1 MDYTIQKPLIKWVG
15 GKHKLLHHL
24 LTKFPTTINNYH
36 ELFLGGGSVLLGI
49 LSAQENKKITI
60 KGKLYAYDSNPVLIA
75 FYNTVKTDWK
85 NLLHKINIIKALE
98 TNDNY
103 TKEEYYYKL
112 REEYNKNNELDLIK
126 IAQFVY
132 LNKTCF
138 RGIFRLNK
146 SGGFNVPYGNYKKTG
161 IADPKEYE
169 KVSNLIQNVE
179 FICSDFEDVDIR
191 SKKDFVYMD
200 PPYVPEKK
208 DSFVAYD
215 KVGFT
220 EEKHNALFDKCVK
233 MKCKWVMSNSNT
245 EPVREKLKK
254 FNIVE
259 IDARRAINSK
269 NPAAKTKEVVVYN

>member
-1 MDYTIQKPLIKWVG
+1 MEYTVQKPLIKWVG

-36 ELFLGGGSVLLGI
+36 ELFLGGGSVLLGV

-60 KGKLYAYDSNPVLIA
+60 KGKLYAYDSNPVLIG
-75 FYNTVKTDWK
+75 FYKAIQSNWK
-85 NLLHKINIIKALE
+85 ELYDTIMKIKKAGE
-98 TNDNY
+98 KVED
-103 TKEEYYYKL
+103 KEYYYYIRQL
-112 REEYNKNNELDLIK
+112 YNSRDDTDMAR
-126 IAQFVY
+126 IAEFVY

-146 SGGFNVPYGNYKKTG
+146 SGGFNVPHGNYKNPK
-161 IADPKEYE
+161 IADPIEFE
-169 KVSNLIQNVE
+169 KVSKSIQNVE
-179 FICSDFEDVDIR
+179 FICSDFEDVNIR

-220 EEKHNALFDKCVK
+220 EEKHNALFDKCIK
-233 MKCKWVMSNSNT
+233 MKCKWMMSNSNT

-254 FNIVE
+254 FNIVK

>member
-36 ELFLGGGSVLLGI
+36 ELFLGGGSVLLGV
-49 LSAQENKKITI
+49 LSAQENKQITI
-60 KGKLYAYDSNPVLIA
+60 KGKLYAYDSNPVLIG
-75 FYNTVKTDWK
+75 FYKAIQSNWK
-85 NLLHKINIIKALE
+85 ELYDTIMKIKKAGE
-98 TNDNY
+98 KVED
-103 TKEEYYYKL
+103 KEYYYYIRQL
-112 REEYNKNNELDLIK
+112 YNSRDDTDMAR
-126 IAQFVY
+126 IAEFVY

-146 SGGFNVPYGNYKKTG
+146 SGGFNVPHGNYKNPK
-161 IADPKEYE
+161 IADPIEFE
-169 KVSNLIQNVE
+169 KVSKSIQNVE

-233 MKCKWVMSNSNT
+233 MKCKWMMSNSNT

>member
-1 MDYTIQKPLIKWVG
+1 MEYTVQKPLIKWVG

-36 ELFLGGGSVLLGI
+36 ELFLGGGSVLLGV

-60 KGKLYAYDSNPVLIA
+60 KGKLYAYDSNPVLIG
-75 FYNTVKTDWK
+75 FYKAIQSNWK
-85 NLLHKINIIKALE
+85 ELYDTIMKIKKAGE
-98 TNDNY
+98 KVDD
-103 TKEEYYYKL
+103 KEYYYYIRQL
-112 REEYNKNNELDLIK
+112 YNSRDDIDMAR
-126 IAQFVY
+126 IAEFVY

-146 SGGFNVPYGNYKKTG
+146 SGGFNVPHGNYKNPK
-161 IADPKEYE
+161 IADPIEFE
-169 KVSNLIQNVE
+169 KVSKSIQNVE
-179 FICSDFEDVDIR
+179 FICSDFEDVNIR

-220 EEKHNALFDKCVK
+220 EEKHNALFDKCIK
-233 MKCKWVMSNSNT
+233 MKCKWMMSNSNT

-254 FNIVE
+254 FNIVK

>member
-60 KGKLYAYDSNPVLIA
+60 KGKLYAYDSNPVLIG
-75 FYNTVKTDWK
+75 FYKAIQSNWK
-85 NLLHKINIIKALE
+85 ELYDTIMKIKKAGE
-98 TNDNY
+98 KVED
-103 TKEEYYYKL
+103 KEYYYYIRQL
-112 REEYNKNNELDLIK
+112 YNSRDDTDMTR
-126 IAQFVY
+126 IAEFVY

-146 SGGFNVPYGNYKKTG
+146 SGGFNVPYGNYKNPK
-161 IADPKEYE
+161 IADPIEFE
-169 KVSNLIQNVE
+169 KVSKSIQNVE
-179 FICSDFEDVDIR
+179 FICSDFEKVNIR

-233 MKCKWVMSNSNT
+233 MTCKWMMSNSNT

-259 IDARRAINSK
+259 IEARRAINSK

>member
-1 MDYTIQKPLIKWVG
+1 MEYTVQKPLIKWVG

-36 ELFLGGGSVLLGI
+36 ELFLGGGSVLLGV

-60 KGKLYAYDSNPVLIA
+60 KGKLYAYDSNPVLIG
-75 FYNTVKTDWK
+75 FYKAIQSNWK
-85 NLLHKINIIKALE
+85 ELYDTIMKIKKAGE
-98 TNDNY
+98 KVDD
-103 TKEEYYYKL
+103 KEYYYYIRQL
-112 REEYNKNNELDLIK
+112 YNSRDDTDMAR
-126 IAQFVY
+126 IAEFVY

-146 SGGFNVPYGNYKKTG
+146 SGGFNVPHGNYKNPK
-161 IADPKEYE
+161 IADPIEFE
-169 KVSNLIQNVE
+169 KVSKSIQNVE
-179 FICSDFEDVDIR
+179 FICSDFEDVNIR

-220 EEKHNALFDKCVK
+220 EEKHNALFDKCIK
-233 MKCKWVMSNSNT
+233 MKCKWMMSNSNT

-254 FNIVE
+254 FNIVK

>member
-36 ELFLGGGSVLLGI
+36 ELFLGGGSVLLGV

-60 KGKLYAYDSNPVLIA
+60 KGKLYAYDSNPVLIE
-75 FYNTVKTDWK
+75 FYKAIQSNWK
-85 NLLHKINIIKALE
+85 ELYETIMKIKKAGE
-98 TNDNY
+98 KVED
-103 TKEEYYYKL
+103 KEYYYYIRQL
-112 REEYNKNNELDLIK
+112 YNSRDDTDMAR
-126 IAQFVY
+126 IAEFVY

-146 SGGFNVPYGNYKKTG
+146 SGGFNVPHGNYKNPK
-161 IADPKEYE
+161 IADPIEFE
-169 KVSNLIQNVE
+169 KVSKSIQNVE
-179 FICSDFEDVDIR
+179 FICSDFEKVNIR

-208 DSFVAYD
+208 DSFVSYD

-220 EEKHNALFDKCVK
+220 EEKHNALFDKCIK
-233 MKCKWVMSNSNT
+233 MKCKWMMSNSNT
-245 EPVREKLKK
+245 EPVRDKLKK

>member
-36 ELFLGGGSVLLGI
+36 ELFLGGGSVLLGV

-60 KGKLYAYDSNPVLIA
+60 KGKLYAYDSNPVLIE
-75 FYNTVKTDWK
+75 FYKAIQSNWK
-85 NLLHKINIIKALE
+85 ELYETIMKIKKAGE
-98 TNDNY
+98 KVED
-103 TKEEYYYKL
+103 KEYYYYIRQL
-112 REEYNKNNELDLIK
+112 YNSRDDTDMAR
-126 IAQFVY
+126 IAEFVY

-146 SGGFNVPYGNYKKTG
+146 SGGFNVPHGNYKNPK
-161 IADPKEYE
+161 IADPIEFE
-169 KVSNLIQNVE
+169 KVSKSIQNVE
-179 FICSDFEDVDIR
+179 FICSDFEKVNIR

-208 DSFVAYD
+208 DSFVSYD

-220 EEKHNALFDKCVK
+220 EEKHNALFDKCIK
-233 MKCKWVMSNSNT
+233 MKCKWMMSNSNT

>member
-36 ELFLGGGSVLLGI
+36 ELFLGGGSVLLGV

-60 KGKLYAYDSNPVLIA
+60 KGKIYAYDSNAVLIG
-75 FYNTVKTDWK
+75 FYKAIQSNWK
-85 NLLHKINIIKALE
+85 ELYDTIMKIKKAGE
-98 TNDNY
+98 KVED
-103 TKEEYYYKL
+103 KEYYYYIRQL
-112 REEYNKNNELDLIK
+112 YNSRDDTYMTR
-126 IAQFVY
+126 IAEFVY
-132 LNKTCF
+132 LNKNCF

-146 SGGFNVPYGNYKKTG
+146 SGGFNVPYGNYKNPK
-161 IADPKEYE
+161 IADPIEFE
-169 KVSNLIQNVE
+169 KVSKSIQNVE
-179 FICSDFEDVDIR
+179 FICSDFEKVNIR
-191 SKKDFVYMD
+191 SKKDFVYLD

-220 EEKHNALFDKCVK
+220 EEKNNALFDKCVK
-233 MKCKWVMSNSNT
+233 MKCKWMMSNSNT

-259 IDARRAINSK
+259 IEARRAINSK
-269 NPAAKTKEVVVYN
+269 NPAAKTKEIIVYN

>member
-36 ELFLGGGSVLLGI
+36 ELFLGGGSVLLGV

-60 KGKLYAYDSNPVLIA
+60 KGKLYAYDSNPVLIG
-75 FYNTVKTDWK
+75 FYKAIQSNWK
-85 NLLHKINIIKALE
+85 ELYDTIMKIKKAGE
-98 TNDNY
+98 KVED
-103 TKEEYYYKL
+103 KEYYYYIRQL
-112 REEYNKNNELDLIK
+112 YNSRDDTDMAR
-126 IAQFVY
+126 IAEFVY

-146 SGGFNVPYGNYKKTG
+146 SGGFNVPHGNYKNPK
-161 IADPKEYE
+161 IADPIEFE
-169 KVSNLIQNVE
+169 KVSKSIQNVE

-233 MKCKWVMSNSNT
+233 MKCKWMMSNSNT